1 MVRKHN
7 RLISSAELTFSLT
20 PSLPPSLPP
29 SLFPGPVRED
39 KFMELST
46 PQRHEMMKSAT
57 STSSPVA
64 PNHMDFSS
72 PAKQGRE
79 YLVHTATAKPGEA
92 VVVADA
98 FAHRPFFSKYAGHI
112 GTLLRRSQAPG
123 GGGWMVDFGVLGVQF
138 FSTGSINGVH
148 HLAYAPPPGYNDGLP
163 STEEASIPPPNINT
177 PCEAAGLAVRPPPRT
192 LPAAPR
198 IEAPSQRDASKSQEI
213 DVIGAREMQGRGGTG
228 GGGGGGVGGVGGGG
242 GGGGVGG
249 GGGGGE
255 QLRQFGVDHKTA
267 EEDPTFVWL

>member
-1 MVRKHN
+1 
-7 RLISSAELTFSLT
+7 
-20 PSLPPSLPP
+20 
-29 SLFPGPVRED
+29 
-39 KFMELST
+39 MELST

-79 YLVHTATAKPGEA
+79 YLVQTATAQPGEA
-92 VVVADA
+92 VIVAEA

-148 HLAYAPPPGYNDGLP
+148 HLAYAPPPGYNDGP
-163 STEEASIPPPNINT
+163 TSSAEASIPPPNINT
-177 PCEAAGLAVRPPPRT
+177 PCEAAGLAVKAPPRT
-192 LPAAPR
+192 MPAPPR
-198 IEAPSQRDASKSQEI
+198 LEAPSQREEAKSQEI
-213 DVIGAREMQGRGGTG
+213 DVSGAREVQGRGGAGGGVAGAG
-228 GGGGGGVGGVGGGG
+228 GGGGGGFKARGGGG
-242 GGGGVGG
+242 AGV
-249 GGGGGE
+249 E
-255 QLRQFGVDHKTA
+255 QLRQFGVDHKAA